1 MFHKKSKEKIK
12 KMDVLI
18 TSVVLWTIIA
28 WAFGLKKRREQKQEI
43 TTPQKNSLLRKI
55 FDILLWK

>member
-1 MFHKKSKEKIK
+1 MFPKKSKEKIK
-12 KMDVLI
+12 KMDILI

-28 WAFGLKKRREQKQEI
+28 WAFGLKKRHDQQWDI
-43 TTPQKNSLLRKI
+43 QPQKRSLLRKV

>member
-28 WAFGLKKRREQKQEI
+28 WAFGLKKRREQQEI
-43 TTPQKNSLLRKI
+43 TTPKKTSLLRKI